1 MAVCACVCGVLSV
14 EREREVLR
22 AYAGKR
28 ACAVCVVLEL
38 WLYRLPLSVER
49 ESCESI
55 RRGIARVLCDVW
67 GVRGVVAVHSQR

>member
-1 MAVCACVCGVLSV
+1 MRV
-14 EREREVLR
+14 
-22 AYAGKR
+22 YAGKR
-28 ACAVCVVLEL
+28 ACCCVCVEW

-67 GVRGVVAVHSQR
+67 GVRGLYILSVERERG